1 MNLNY
6 LKKIYN
12 KIKKQ
17 INFILKHD
25 NPTDVFIKEQKKLY
39 GNEFINSL
47 N

>member
-12 KIKKQ
+12 KIKKK

-25 NPTDVFIKEQKKLY
+25 NPTDVFIKE
-39 GNEFINSL
+39 
-47 N
+47 